1 MSGHSK
7 WKNIMH
13 KKGKTDAQRASVFTK
28 ISKEIIIAVKA
39 GGGDPNSNSKL
50 RELIL
55 KAKANNVPNDNIDR
69 TIKKALGNDS
79 ANYEEI
85 TYEGYGPGGVA
96 VIVKAATDNR
106 NRTAGDVRHYFD
118 KFGGNMGTT
127 GCVSFMFTEKGLI
140 IISDEDEEL
149 DEDKLME
156 DAMECGAEDFVRDGD
171 IYEIYTE
178 TADLY
183 DVRDSLVKLGYTVDS
198 ADPDMVPSTYVTL
211 EDEEAVRHMGLLLD
225 SLEDNDVVQNVYHN
239 WKNCD

>member
-28 ISKEIIIAVKA
+28 IGKEIIIAVKA

-225 SLEDNDVVQNVYHN
+225 SLEDNDDVQNVYHN

>member
-96 VIVKAATDNR
+96 VIVKAA
-106 NRTAGDVRHYFD
+106 
-118 KFGGNMGTT
+118 T

-225 SLEDNDVVQNVYHN
+225 SLEDNDDVQNVYHN

>member
-28 ISKEIIIAVKA
+28 ISKEIIIAVKT

-225 SLEDNDVVQNVYHN
+225 SLEDNDDVQNVYHN